1 MKQNSMINW
10 VKNNKLA
17 SFLILVLTIVLLRST
32 AIIPRPYQVMN
43 DSAIDYG
50 YAPSSGLGTMSVQA
64 PQKSRMESAEYSAGA
79 PAQDRMVV
87 TDTWLSM
94 KVEDVAQTLKDI
106 HQLATENQGFMV
118 SSHLDT
124 PEESASGSIS
134 VRVQT
139 SQLSNF
145 LEQVKRLGIRVV
157 SENVS
162 GRDITDQYTNI
173 EERLRLLTSTKTR
186 FEQMLADATQVSDML
201 EVQRELLNLQTQ
213 IDQLEGRKRY
223 LEESADYSLV
233 TVYVATDELALPYV
247 PAQRWSAQVIFRQA
261 VRSLVTTGRGLAS
274 LAIWAGV
281 YSPIWLTALGILLV
295 VKKNKR
301 SQVN

>member
-1 MKQNSMINW
+1 MKQNSIFNW
-10 VKNNKLA
+10 IKNNKLA
-17 SFLILVLTIVLLRST
+17 SLLILVLAIVLIRRT

-43 DSAIDYG
+43 DSVVDYG
-50 YAPSSGLGTMSVQA
+50 YAPSAGLGTMSVPA
-64 PQKSRMESAEYSAGA
+64 PQKIRMESAEYSAGA

-94 KVEDVAQTLKDI
+94 KVEDVAQTLESI
-106 HQLATENQGFMV
+106 HQLATGNQGFMIN
-118 SSHLDT
+118 SHLDT

-145 LEQVKRLGIRVV
+145 LEQVKNLGIRVV

-173 EERLRLLTSTKTR
+173 EERLRLLNSTKTR
-186 FEQMLADATQVSDML
+186 FEQILIEASEVSDML
-201 EVQRELLNLQTQ
+201 EAQRELLNLQTQ
-213 IDQLEGRKRY
+213 IDQLEGQRRF

-247 PAQRWSAQVIFRQA
+247 PAERWSAQVIFRQA
-261 VRSLVTTGRGLAS
+261 VRSLVTTGRGIAS

-301 SQVN
+301 SQIN

>member
-1 MKQNSMINW
+1 MINW